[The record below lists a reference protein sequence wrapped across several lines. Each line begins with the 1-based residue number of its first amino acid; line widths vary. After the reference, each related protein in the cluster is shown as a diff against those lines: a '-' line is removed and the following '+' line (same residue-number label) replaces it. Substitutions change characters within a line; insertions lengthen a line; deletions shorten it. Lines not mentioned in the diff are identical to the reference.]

1 RAAQARSR
9 QGAGLDEEGR
19 AAVRPRDA
27 LPRCRRHH
35 EAGKAQQSGKGGP
48 AQGTQGQGR
57 GSHQGQGSRRR
68 GGQDGGDRQGRYRQG
83 RGRQGQG
90 GKAGRSTGG
99 ELNFL
104 TLSPCGRGWS
114 RERSERDRVRGKFHA
129 KTEARDS
136 PLTRPAAIG
145 GSAPPWGGGGG
156 GGARGGRR
164 GEGEISCEDGS
175 ERFPPHPPRRHRR
188 LGTLSPTG

>member
-57 GSHQGQGSRRR
+57 GSHQGQGSQRR

-99 ELNFL
+99 ELNFY
-104 TLSPCGRGWS
+104 TPSPRGR
-114 RERSERDRVRGKFHA
+114 
-129 KTEARDS
+129 
-136 PLTRPAAIG
+136 
-145 GSAPPWGGGGG
+145 GGGGG
-156 GGARGGRR
+156 GKFSGGAGG
-164 GEGEISCEDGS
+164 GGS
-175 ERFPPHPPRRHRR
+175 PPPPPRRDRG
-188 LGTLSPTG
+188 LGTLSPTGRGKRKSASLASV